1 MLKKPKVTVEGVQD
15 FRSFLENKITTLVVP
30 NSLPLYVFVSTVSAV
45 ITDMTVE
52 NGILANWSN
61 VGIKWYN
68 KRSNAEIKK
77 NLANMVRIIGLLN
90 TKMLY
95 LTLTL
100 KREQINYRDK
110 VAIEKI
116 YRYCW

>member
-1 MLKKPKVTVEGVQD
+1 M
-15 FRSFLENKITTLVVP
+15 
-30 NSLPLYVFVSTVSAV
+30 STVSAA
-45 ITDMTVE
+45 ITDKTVE
-52 NGILANWSN
+52 NGILANCSN

-100 KREQINYRDK
+100 KREQINYRAK

-116 YRYCW
+116 YRY